1 MSNRIIHY
9 SSITKK
15 FIMAF
20 AGLFL
25 VIFLVVHLG
34 INLLLLKKDNG
45 EIFNAVAHFMATNI
59 LIKIMEVVLMLGFII
74 HIVYGVILQI
84 QNWVARPKRYRIEG
98 YSHISFFSKFMIHT
112 GVIVL
117 IFLAIH
123 FVDFYF
129 IKLGF
134 ISAPEGVNV
143 AENGRIDF
151 YTVALLLFQNIR
163 YSIFYIIC
171 FVILAFHL
179 NHAFES
185 AFQSLGLTHS
195 KYTPY
200 IKAIG
205 LIYSIVIPLGFTII
219 PIYFMFFYK

>member
-1 MSNRIIHY
+1 
-9 SSITKK
+9 
-15 FIMAF
+15 
-20 AGLFL
+20 
-25 VIFLVVHLG
+25 
-34 INLLLLKKDNG
+34 
-45 EIFNAVAHFMATNI
+45 
-59 LIKIMEVVLMLGFII
+59 MLGFII